1 MALCGALTFTNL
13 TRSMV
18 RCRKHAGMGT
28 DHPGIG
34 RCRYHERPPKPKP
47 DDRFDHR
54 RIADGGRRVREQARA

>member
-28 DHPGIG
+28 DHPGVG
-34 RCRYHERPPKPKP
+34 RCEHHERRRKPQGP
-47 DDRFDHR
+47 DGFDHR
-54 RIADGGRRVREQARA
+54 RIADGGRRIREQARA